1 MIFISSTRPRLQSR
15 RFDFGLGVA
24 LLLPMALF
32 AAEPS
37 IDLEGELDANALYS
51 PLSGEAVFADA
62 AIELVEQL
70 DSKHYASVDIDDG
83 FSSLVFDKYLDALD
97 GSKLYLLASD
107 VQRIARYRYTLDNS
121 LAEGDL
127 TPAYDIYNIYHQR
140 VIDRLVYAIERID
153 NAVPAMDFT
162 VDEYLILD
170 REDAPF
176 AQSKAELDEL
186 WRKRVKNSVL
196 SLKLTGDTNE
206 EIVEKL
212 GKRYRNQLRQV
223 LKTNGKDVFQAYLST
238 VASSVDPH
246 TSYFSPRDSENFN
259 MGLSLSLQGI
269 GAQLTTE
276 DEYTKVVELIKGGP
290 AERAAELQE
299 GDKIIGIGQGI
310 DGEIKD
316 VVGMRLDDV
325 VAQIRG
331 EKDTVVKLSVIPVD
345 AVSESS
351 ARVISITRDNVKLE
365 DQSAKKEVIEL
376 SYADQDYRIG
386 VISLPTFYFDFEAA
400 ARGDEDFKSST
411 RDVRRLL
418 EELKEESIDAVVVD
432 LRNDGGG
439 SLSEAN
445 QLVGLFIE
453 TGPTVQIRYSDLRNG
468 FTRSFGDN
476 DPDVVYDGP
485 LAVLVNRTSASA
497 SEIFAGAIQDYQ
509 RGLVLGGQT
518 FGKGTVQEIIPMSYG
533 QVKLTR
539 SKFYR
544 ISGASTQH
552 RGVIPDIEFPDFY
565 DAYDDIGESSL
576 DGALPWD
583 TVRPVEY
590 RAYHPVQAYLP
601 MLRELH
607 EARAA
612 ESPDFNYLKDQIERT
627 RELRERERLSLNEE
641 IVKAEREAA
650 KRVEFDAENLRRQLK
665 GLPLKEWIDEDEA
678 QDEEAVA
685 STDDTVA
692 PETSVDS
699 AETDSEGD
707 VITELAAA
715 DEEAEAEDD
724 EPEEIDPLLLE
735 SGRILADFIN
745 LSNDDLSAR
754 F

>member
-1 MIFISSTRPRLQSR
+1 
-15 RFDFGLGVA
+15 
-24 LLLPMALF
+24 MALF

-70 DSKHYASVDIDDG
+70 ESKHYASVDIDDG

>member
-1 MIFISSTRPRLQSR
+1 MIFISSARSRLQSR

-24 LLLPMALF
+24 LLLPLALF

-70 DSKHYASVDIDDG
+70 ESKHYASVDIDDG